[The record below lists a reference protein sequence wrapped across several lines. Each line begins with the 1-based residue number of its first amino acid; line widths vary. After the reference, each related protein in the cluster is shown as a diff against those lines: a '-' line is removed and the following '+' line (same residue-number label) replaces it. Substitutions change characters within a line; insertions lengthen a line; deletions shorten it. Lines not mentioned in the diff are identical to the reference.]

1 MRRDRDR
8 PRSRATRARG
18 RPRAGLSA
26 ARRARAA
33 SRGPPVQWPRDVDPR
48 GAGRGA
54 ESRPRARCELDGAP
68 GGRGPGR
75 DGDGAGGVGRGAA
88 HPSRRR
94 RTRALGQP
102 AGCRRDC
109 RSGGPAA
116 RRGVR
121 ERAAGGRRPATAGG
135 RRGEVARERAGASR
149 RVDRDPAAGAS
160 RGRRRAHTL
169 GFGNRARSPAS
180 HAAGQCHLHDL
191 LAAGRGPGVRGGAAR
206 ERPRGRARRG
216 RRGALSARVGLAAA
230 ARRGHG
236 LPRRHALQQD
246 GHARPGRGGGGTE
259 RSGRRGLR
267 GDQAGPDRP
276 GRRAGAHRRG
286 VRADA
291 GLAGRLRRDRGGHRL
306 AGRDRRP
313 RRPNALPARGLRA
326 ATLTP
331 PQHRLRGASCSCG
344 RRTLRETPSAAT
356 APAATT
362 AAPT

>member
-1 MRRDRDR
+1 MREPEARCDARGDRGRRAGADDAVDAARVDETLERDLVVELEDRAAVGQPEAGAPADRGR
-8 PRSRATRARG
+8 PRSRGSRARG

-54 ESRPRARCELDGAP
+54 ESRPRARRELDGAP

-75 DGDGAGGVGRGAA
+75 DGDGAGGLGRGAA
-88 HPSRRR
+88 DASRRR

-109 RSGGPAA
+109 RSGRPAA
-116 RRGVR
+116 GGGVR
-121 ERAAGGRRPATAGG
+121 ERAAGRRRPATAGG
-135 RRGEVARERAGASR
+135 RRGEVARERTGASR

-169 GFGNRARSPAS
+169 GFGNGARSPAS
-180 HAAGQCHLHDL
+180 HAAGQGHLHGL
-191 LAAGRGPGVRGGAAR
+191 VAAGRGPRVRRGAAR

-216 RRGALSARVGLAAA
+216 RRGAGAAGMGLAAA

-246 GHARPGRGGGGTE
+246 GHARPGRGGGG
-259 RSGRRGLR
+259 
-267 GDQAGPDRP
+267 
-276 GRRAGAHRRG
+276 RRAFRWSW
-286 VRADA
+286 
-291 GLAGRLRRDRGGHRL
+291 
-306 AGRDRRP
+306 
-313 RRPNALPARGLRA
+313 PAR
-326 ATLTP
+326 
-331 PQHRLRGASCSCG
+331 
-344 RRTLRETPSAAT
+344 
-356 APAATT
+356 
-362 AAPT
+362 